1 MRAERLASVLT
12 TKSAVAVIMQSL
24 YDYITTV
31 SLYNHIVISH
41 AERYMFHH
49 GIECILAS

>member
-12 TKSAVAVIMQSL
+12 TKTAVAVIMQSL
-24 YDYITTV
+24 YDYITI